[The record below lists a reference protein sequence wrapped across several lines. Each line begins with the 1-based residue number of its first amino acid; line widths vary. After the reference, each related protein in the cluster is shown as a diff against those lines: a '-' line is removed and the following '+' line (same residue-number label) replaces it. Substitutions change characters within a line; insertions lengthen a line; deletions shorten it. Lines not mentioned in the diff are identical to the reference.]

1 MAKKLVEVSDTK
13 ETKSTNKSGLNI
25 DLGDL
30 KKIGIAI
37 LSFLAA
43 NPDLTS
49 KLLKK
54 PAAYLKK
61 IINGEDVSKD
71 TKKTVNKT
79 IKESKNGGFTSILE
93 SLSSL
98 SGGDAETNDIFG
110 KISNTVKGA
119 KVAEAAGVDVGGL
132 LSGLFGGSSSKKSTK
147 KSSKSSSSSSG
158 LGSLLKGLFK

>member
-1 MAKKLVEVSDTK
+1 MAKKLVEVSSEK
-13 ETKSTNKSGLNI
+13 ETKSTKKSGLNI

-30 KKIGIAI
+30 KKIGAAI
-37 LSFLAA
+37 LAFVAS
-43 NPDLTS
+43 NPDLVS

-79 IKESKNGGFTSILE
+79 IKDSK
-93 SLSSL
+93 
-98 SGGDAETNDIFG
+98 SGGLTDILTSLTSLGGGDSEVNDIFG

-132 LSGLFGGSSSKKSTK
+132 FSGLFGGSSTKKSTK
-147 KSSKSSSSSSG
+147 KSSKSSDSG